1 MYKDN
6 KYNEEQYNRMK
17 TRCRLGLALQQVK
30 QNPILLALFVP
41 IVVVTIG
48 VWLKMDILLTAFDPP
63 KVLLQIYEIT
73 VKAIGIIIPIILSL
87 TLIEA
92 IGSLTARDDEQ
103 KILKAFDEQDLKNG
117 SPILMYMSKDKIRG
131 YITRAWYS
139 PVPLKTL
146 IERQDEIEHYMVET
160 IIREL
165 DYDERAKDNR
175 IVMISVKGMRR
186 EKEDNTILD
195 NELEKDMEKF

>member
-1 MYKDN
+1 MY
-6 KYNEEQYNRMK
+6 KYNEEHYNRIK
-17 TRCRLGLALQQVK
+17 TRCRMELAFQQVK
-30 QNPILLALFVP
+30 QNPILLALFLP

-48 VWLKMDILLTAFDPP
+48 VWVKMDILLTAFDPP

-73 VKAIGIIIPIILSL
+73 VKAIGVIIPIILSL

-92 IGSLTARDDEQ
+92 IGSLTAREDEK

-117 SPILMYMSKDKIRG
+117 SPILIYKNKDKARG
-131 YITRAWYS
+131 YITRAWIF
-139 PVPLKTL
+139 PVSLKAL
-146 IERQDEIEHYMVET
+146 MERQDKIEHYMVET